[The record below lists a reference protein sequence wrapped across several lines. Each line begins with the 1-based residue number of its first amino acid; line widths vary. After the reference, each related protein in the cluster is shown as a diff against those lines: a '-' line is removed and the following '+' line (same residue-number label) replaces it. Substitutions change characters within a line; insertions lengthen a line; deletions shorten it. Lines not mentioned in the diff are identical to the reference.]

1 VINLS
6 HNGLKAGSVSFTVLM
21 PSVPDWVKN
30 NAKWWST
37 DVIPDSE
44 FIDGLE
50 NLIDNGI
57 IRIPSTQP
65 SVMSEN
71 IPDWIKTTATWWSN
85 DQITDDDFILAIEFL
100 IKEGIIRI

>member
-1 VINLS
+1 
-6 HNGLKAGSVSFTVLM
+6 M

-30 NAKWWST
+30 NARWWST

-57 IRIPSTQP
+57 IRIQSTQP
-65 SVMSEN
+65 SVMSKN

-100 IKEGIIRI
+100 IKKGIIRI